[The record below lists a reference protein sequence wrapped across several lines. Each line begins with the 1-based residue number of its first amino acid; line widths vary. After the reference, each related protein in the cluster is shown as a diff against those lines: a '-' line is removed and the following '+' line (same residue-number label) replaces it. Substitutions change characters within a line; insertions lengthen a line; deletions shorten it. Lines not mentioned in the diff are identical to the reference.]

1 MALSAYLLVWNV
13 IIWILGWQDE
23 LAKAGKVA

>member
-1 MALSAYLLVWNV
+1 MALSAYLLVRNV
-13 IIWILGWQDE
+13 ITWILGWQDK